1 SNGNRFEITLQGDLT
16 GQLSESDFIFSQG
29 SSDNQILFIP
39 TLGQSNARLLRMY
52 EDDHQSGVSQMVSD
66 LERYTDFDSVESL
79 FYDAAGDAIEVAEG
93 GSTVTGRST
102 DSAEQLLLN
111 WWHVDTDTPGYLTLF
126 ALQQLQAQLAT
137 LQERGEVTFAM
148 VWGQGEEAA
157 QTLVASSDQQAYL
170 ELYKSSTLKVF
181 DYLKTQLGV
190 PNATIYMMHTGR
202 YQEEAAAVRG
212 ANPLKVAQL
221 VAATELV
228 RQAQDEMAAARDDI
242 KIAVDYRDLPL
253 RYEVDPVQ

>member
-1 SNGNRFEITLQGDLT
+1 
-16 GQLSESDFIFSQG
+16 
-29 SSDNQILFIP
+29 
-39 TLGQSNARLLRMY
+39 
-52 EDDHQSGVSQMVSD
+52 
-66 LERYTDFDSVESL
+66 
-79 FYDAAGDAIEVAEG
+79 
-93 GSTVTGRST
+93 
-102 DSAEQLLLN
+102 
-111 WWHVDTDTPGYLTLF
+111 
-126 ALQQLQAQLAT
+126 
-137 LQERGEVTFAM
+137 
-148 VWGQGEEAA
+148 

-253 RYEVDPVQ
+253 RYEVDPVQFHDDVWHLHEESAEIVGQRLADFIAADLGFQGNPDDNASPGAISKYPEKRIFSLTDGPLYGGTGAETMDGRNGEHILYGGEGEDYYIVDSAGDQIVETGEDGPDIDDVEVDRVDSSISWTL